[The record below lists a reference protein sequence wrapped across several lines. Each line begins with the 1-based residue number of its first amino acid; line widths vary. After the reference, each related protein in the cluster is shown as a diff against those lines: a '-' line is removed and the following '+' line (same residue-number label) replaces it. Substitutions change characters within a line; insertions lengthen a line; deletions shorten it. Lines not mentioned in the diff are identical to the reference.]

1 MLELLA
7 PAGNFE
13 RFETALLYGADAF
26 YLAGKEFG
34 LRAFAGNFTNEEIER
49 ACSLAHEKNKKVY
62 VTMNVIARDADFD
75 GIDEYAQFLLDV
87 KVDGVIVSDVGVIYY
102 LRQHFPALDI
112 HVSTQANV
120 INSQSAKFFADL
132 GVKRIVLARELSLE
146 QIKEIRRNIP
156 QEVELEAFVH
166 GAMCISYSGRCL
178 LSNYLKNRDA
188 NHGECVQPCRWKYY
202 VREEKRNDLMEVEED
217 ERGTYLFSSKDLCLI
232 DHLKELEDAGV
243 YSLKIEGRMKTAY
256 YVATV
261 VNAYR
266 KAIDMLP
273 SSPTEELKRE
283 LTKMSHRKYITG
295 FFDGTW
301 GDDFT
306 ETEKMTQDFDFV
318 GFVTGSGDGY
328 INVNQRNLMKIGDE
342 IEILSPNENHFN
354 KTFVIDEILD
364 EEGNRLERANIA
376 EQKIKIKCPF
386 ALEYGD
392 ILRKENKKWFSLLF
406 LGIEF
411 WNGMC

>member
-13 RFETALLYGADAF
+13 RFETGLLYGADAF

-34 LRAFAGNFTNEEIER
+34 LRAFAGNFSNEEIEK
-49 ACSLAHEKNKKVY
+49 ACKIAHEKGKKIY
-62 VTMNVIARDADFD
+62 VTMNVVARDSDFD
-75 GIDEYAQFLLDV
+75 GIDDYVKFLLSA
-87 KVDGVIVSDVGVIYY
+87 KVDAVIVSDVGMIYY
-102 LRQHFPALDI
+102 LRQNFPELDI

-120 INSQSAKFFADL
+120 INSKSAKFFADL

-146 QIKEIRRNIP
+146 QIKHIRKNIP

-166 GAMCISYSGRCL
+166 GSMCMSYSGRCM
-178 LSNYLKNRDA
+178 LSNYMKNRDA

-202 VREEKRNDLMEVEED
+202 VREEKRNDEMEVQED
-217 ERGTYLFSSKDLCLI
+217 EKGTYIFSSKDLCLVE
-232 DHLKELEDAGV
+232 HLKELEEAGV

-266 KAIDMLP
+266 MAIDNLP
-273 SSPTEELKRE
+273 NQPTDEMKRE

-306 ETEKMTQDFDFV
+306 EQEKITQDYDFV
-318 GFVTGSGDGY
+318 GFVTGNENGY
-328 INVNQRNLMKIGDE
+328 IKVNQRNFMKLGDK
-342 IEILSPNENHFN
+342 IEILSPNKSHFN
-354 KTFVIDEILD
+354 KKFVIEEILD
-364 EEGNRLERANIA
+364 EDGNKLEKANVA
-376 EQKIKIKCPF
+376 EQKILIKCDCP
-386 ALEYGD
+386 LEYGD
-392 ILRKENKKWFSLLF
+392 ILRKKVK
-406 LGIEF
+406 
-411 WNGMC
+411 

>member
-26 YLAGKEFG
+26 YLAGKQFG
-34 LRAFAGNFTNEEIER
+34 MRAFAGNFTNEEIEK
-49 ACSLAHEKNKKVY
+49 ACTLAHEKGKKVY
-62 VTMNVIARDADFD
+62 VTMNVIARDDEFEGLGDF
-75 GIDEYAQFLLDV
+75 ASFLIKS

-102 LRQHFPALDI
+102 LRQNFPELDI

-132 GVKRIVLARELSLE
+132 GVKRIVLARELSLD
-146 QIKEIRRNIP
+146 QIKEIRKNLP
-156 QEVELEAFVH
+156 KEVELEAFVH
-166 GAMCISYSGRCL
+166 GSMCISYSGRCM
-178 LSNYLKNRDA
+178 LSNYIKNRDA

-202 VREEKRNDLMEVEED
+202 VREEKRNDLMEVQED
-217 ERGTYLFSSKDLCLI
+217 EKGTYIFSSKDLCLV
-232 DHLKELEDAGV
+232 DYLKELEDAGV

-266 KAIDMLP
+266 RAIDMLP
-273 SSPTEELKRE
+273 NKPTEEIKRE

-295 FFDGTW
+295 FFDGSW

-306 ETEKMTQDFDFV
+306 EQEKITQDFDFV
-318 GFVTGSGDGY
+318 GFVTGNENGY
-328 INVNQRNLMKIGDE
+328 IKVNQRNYMQPGDE
-342 IEILSPNENHFN
+342 IEILSPDNEHFN
-354 KTFVIDEILD
+354 KKFIIEEILD
-364 EEGNRLERANIA
+364 EENNKLEKANIA

-386 ALEYGD
+386 PLKYGD
-392 ILRKENKKWFSLLF
+392 ILRKENKK
-406 LGIEF
+406 
-411 WNGMC
+411 

>member
-34 LRAFAGNFTNEEIER
+34 LRAFAGNFSNEEIER
-49 ACSLAHEKNKKVY
+49 ACTLAHEKNKKVY
-62 VTMNVIARDADFD
+62 VTMNVIARDADFN
-75 GIDEYAQFLLDV
+75 GIDEYAQFLLDA

-102 LRQHFPALDI
+102 LRKNFPALDI

-146 QIKEIRRNIP
+146 QIKEIRKNIP
-156 QEVELEAFVH
+156 NDVELEAFVH

-273 SSPTEELKRE
+273 SSPTEEIKRE

-306 ETEKMTQDFDFV
+306 EKEKMTQDFDFV
-318 GFVTGSGDGY
+318 GFVTGNENGY

-342 IEILSPNENHFN
+342 IEILSPNKNHFN
-354 KTFVIDEILD
+354 KKFIIDEILD
-364 EEGNRLERANIA
+364 EEGNNLERANIA

-392 ILRKENKKWFSLLF
+392 ILRKENKK
-406 LGIEF
+406 
-411 WNGMC
+411 

>member
-13 RFETALLYGADAF
+13 RFETGLLYGADAF

-34 LRAFAGNFTNEEIER
+34 LRAFAGNFSNEEIEK
-49 ACSLAHEKNKKVY
+49 ACKIAHEKEKKIY
-62 VTMNVIARDADFD
+62 VTMNVVARDSDFD
-75 GIDEYAQFLLDV
+75 GIDDYVKFLLSA
-87 KVDGVIVSDVGVIYY
+87 KVDAVIVSDVGMIYY
-102 LRQHFPALDI
+102 LRQNFPELDI

-120 INSQSAKFFADL
+120 INSKSAKFFADL

-146 QIKEIRRNIP
+146 QIKNIRKNIP

-166 GAMCISYSGRCL
+166 GSMCMSYSGRCM
-178 LSNYLKNRDA
+178 LSNYMKNRDA

-202 VREEKRNDLMEVEED
+202 VREEKRNDEMEVQED
-217 ERGTYLFSSKDLCLI
+217 EKGTYIFSSKDLCLVE
-232 DHLKELEDAGV
+232 HLKELEEAGV

-266 KAIDMLP
+266 MAINNLP
-273 SSPTEELKRE
+273 NTPTDEMKRE

-306 ETEKMTQDFDFV
+306 EQEKITQDYDFV
-318 GFVTGSGDGY
+318 GFVTGNKNGY
-328 INVNQRNLMKIGDE
+328 IKVNQRNFMKLGEE
-342 IEILSPNENHFN
+342 IEILSPNKNHFN
-354 KTFVIDEILD
+354 KKFVIEEILD
-364 EEGNRLERANIA
+364 EDGNKLEKANVA
-376 EQKIKIKCPF
+376 EQKILIRCDYP
-386 ALEYGD
+386 LEYGD
-392 ILRKENKKWFSLLF
+392 ILRKKVK
-406 LGIEF
+406 
-411 WNGMC
+411 